1 MSSTPSRDWSRP
13 DSPTPMTAPLAAA
26 GKQPPVN
33 IRRSRHRFRRTR
45 DLWLMILPC
54 ILFFLVFH
62 YAPMYGAIIAFKDYR
77 VQQGIFGSQWVG
89 LANFAKLF
97 SEDEFPRAL
106 RNTVII
112 SLLRLSFGFVAPIV
126 LALMLNEVRKQWYK
140 RTIQTVTYLPYFLSW
155 VILGGIFAL
164 VFSADGPVNNALNDG
179 FGFFHWLWY
188 QGSSLFVANPA
199 PYQSITVKIPFL
211 EHPAWFLF
219 VLILTG
225 IWQSVGYGAVIYLAA
240 LSGINPQLYEAA
252 MIDGANRWKQTLH
265 VTLPA
270 LVPTIITLFI
280 LNVGHILNAGF
291 DQVYNMHKPLVYEW
305 SDIIDTYVLRQLEL
319 LNFSV
324 GTAAGLFKSV
334 VGLGMIV
341 LVNSIARRMS
351 DNELGVF

>member
-1 MSSTPSRDWSRP
+1 MTSTPSRDWSRP

-26 GKQPPVN
+26 GKQPPVKA
-33 IRRSRHRFRRTR
+33 RRSRHRFRRSR

-54 ILFFLVFH
+54 ILFFLIFH
-62 YAPMYGAIIAFKDYR
+62 YAPMYGAVIAFKDYR

-164 VFSADGPVNNALNDG
+164 VFSADGPVNEVIDSG
-179 FGFFHWLWY
+179 IGM
-188 QGSSLFVANPA
+188 
-199 PYQSITVKIPFL
+199 KIPFL

-291 DQVYNMHKPLVYEW
+291 DQVYNMHRPLVYEW